1 MGRYFE
7 IRSKLNGLI
16 LGVAGED
23 PVGPGSRVVMCE
35 EGKEEGKGR
44 LRGLWFEDRLTGIIR
59 SRLGGELCLDVDGKC
74 GVLAAITRRRDG
86 MRWKS
91 MSPLYV
97 CGVWSAFT

>member
-1 MGRYFE
+1 
-7 IRSKLNGLI
+7 
-16 LGVAGED
+16 
-23 PVGPGSRVVMCE
+23 MCE

-74 GVLAAITRRRDG
+74 GVLAVFITRGIDG
-86 MRWKS
+86 VRGES